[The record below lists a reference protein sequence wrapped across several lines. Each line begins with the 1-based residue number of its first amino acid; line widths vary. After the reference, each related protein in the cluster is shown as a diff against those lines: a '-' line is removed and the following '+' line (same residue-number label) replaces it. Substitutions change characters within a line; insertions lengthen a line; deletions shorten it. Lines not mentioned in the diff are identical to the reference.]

1 MRYLKGIGV
10 ILFLLFVVIVAVQN
24 YAPMSTTV
32 RFRLNLLFWN
42 HETPD
47 MSLYLVTIIA
57 FLLGVFFTGIYGI
70 GERFR
75 LKRQIR
81 NLSREIQEKDKEL
94 NSLRNLPVT
103 SEEVKNSEASEV
115 G

>member
-1 MRYLKGIGV
+1 MKYLKGIGV

-24 YAPMSTTV
+24 NAPMSTTV
-32 RFRLNLLFWN
+32 RFHINLLFWQ

-47 MSLYLVTIIA
+47 MSIYLVTIIA
-57 FLLGVFFTGIYGI
+57 FLLGVFFTGLYGI

-75 LKRQIR
+75 LKRQIKS
-81 NLSREIQEKDKEL
+81 LSKEIREKDKEL

-103 SEEVKNSEASEV
+103 SEEMRDAEV
-115 G
+115 PEMS

>member
-1 MRYLKGIGV
+1 MKYIKGIGI

-24 YAPMSTTV
+24 HDPMSTTV
-32 RFRLNLLFWN
+32 RFKLNLLFWN
-42 HETPD
+42 HETPE
-47 MSLYLVTIIA
+47 MNLYLVTVIT
-57 FLLGVFFTGIYGI
+57 FLLGVFFTGICGI

-75 LKRQIR
+75 LKRQIKR
-81 NLSREIQEKDKEL
+81 LNREIKEKDKEL

-103 SEEVKNSEASEV
+103 SEHIKDTEATQM

>member
-1 MRYLKGIGV
+1 MRYIKGIGV
-10 ILFLLFVVIVAVQN
+10 ILFLLFIVIVAVQN

-32 RFRLNLLFWN
+32 RFRLNLLFWS

-47 MSLYLVTIIA
+47 MNLYLVTIIA
-57 FLLGVFFTGIYGI
+57 FLLGVFFTGVYGI

-75 LKRQIR
+75 LKREIK
-81 NLSREIQEKDKEL
+81 NLTRELREKEKEL

-103 SEEVKNSEASEV
+103 SEDVKSLEAVE
-115 G
+115 GQ

>member
-1 MRYLKGIGV
+1 MRYLKGIGI

-24 YAPMSTTV
+24 YTPMATPV
-32 RFRLNLLFWN
+32 KFRLNLLFWQ
-42 HETPD
+42 HETPE
-47 MSLYLVTIIA
+47 MSLYVVSIIA

-75 LKRQIR
+75 LKRQIKA
-81 NLSREIQEKDKEL
+81 LSREIKEKDKEL

-103 SEEVKNSEASEV
+103 SDEVKNVDAS
-115 G
+115 GMN